1 MTVLLSQESTSSY
14 FDVGTSSLEMTL
26 PHGHVAGPKVLVG
39 LYLVYLSDL
48 WRIYIYASVP
58 VRNPFDMGPSEGVS
72 LVQRSQISMV
82 LKKVGYTHNKVAILT
97 TQNAS
102 QLHLRGYP
110 CQELSVRVRVLPD
123 DGSEPKEVYIRR
135 FLIQLGFGP
144 HVEPK
149 SIGEKVQIPETMVK
163 LVAKLPLFFGW
174 TPEAIRG
181 STLTNLLSQHVNLH
195 AIESL
200 QTRKDHSATFFV
212 HQSVVPDL

>member
-1 MTVLLSQESTSSY
+1 
-14 FDVGTSSLEMTL
+14 
-26 PHGHVAGPKVLVG
+26 
-39 LYLVYLSDL
+39 
-48 WRIYIYASVP
+48 
-58 VRNPFDMGPSEGVS
+58 
-72 LVQRSQISMV
+72 MV

-149 SIGEKVQIPETMVK
+149 STGEKVQIPQRRWWSWWPNCRSSSGGHQK
-163 LVAKLPLFFGW
+163 PF
-174 TPEAIRG
+174 EAAPWR
-181 STLTNLLSQHVNLH
+181 
-195 AIESL
+195 
-200 QTRKDHSATFFV
+200 TFF
-212 HQSVVPDL
+212 HNMWTYMLSNHIYIYIILYILFYIYYIIYIIYIYIIYIYNIFYIYIYIILYI

>member
-39 LYLVYLSDL
+39 LYLVYLLDL
-48 WRIYIYASVP
+48 RRIYASVP

-195 AIESL
+195 AIESYIYYIIYNIIL
-200 QTRKDHSATFFV
+200 SYV
-212 HQSVVPDL
+212 YI

>member
-1 MTVLLSQESTSSY
+1 
-14 FDVGTSSLEMTL
+14 
-26 PHGHVAGPKVLVG
+26 
-39 LYLVYLSDL
+39 
-48 WRIYIYASVP
+48 
-58 VRNPFDMGPSEGVS
+58 MGPSEGVS
-72 LVQRSQISMV
+72 LLQRSQISMV

-135 FLIQLGFGP
+135 FLIQLGSGP

-149 SIGEKVQIPETMVK
+149 SVGEKVQIPETMVK

-195 AIESL
+195 AIESYIYIIL
-200 QTRKDHSATFFV
+200 YIYYIIYILYYLMYIYIYKYLFF
-212 HQSVVPDL
+212 

>member
-39 LYLVYLSDL
+39 LYLVYLLDL
-48 WRIYIYASVP
+48 RRIYIYIYIYASVP

-195 AIESL
+195 AIESYIYIL
-200 QTRKDHSATFFV
+200 YYI
-212 HQSVVPDL
+212 